1 MSGIRIKE
9 TMEQIHMPEEMREQ
23 IIRNIQDAVEK
34 GHAMKEGPFVKE
46 PHSMEKPHYM
56 GEIYA
61 KEERYSMEQ
70 GYSMKKEMRHGKN
83 RLWRGEKRVA
93 VAAAIVLAVGIVSI
107 PVQAIVRSFVMARM
121 EDIPQAKVKDIVRI
135 IEERNAEADSFSR
148 DFSDS
153 EKERMKELRF
163 SYTDGM
169 FPEKTLRLVEQGEEM
184 PEGTLCYVIET
195 GYFNLPEREMT
206 DQELLQIIDFNNIRN
221 YALSQTPA
229 GQEARGEYLAEQ
241 EQLRELVAAQDGISQ
256 EEAVE
261 IAAEQMESQ
270 LGAPAEGMK
279 YSYVYLKDISKEDPA
294 QKSAVVYVV
303 VLRSAGGGSPYVC
316 KIDATDG
323 SILAAGVNLPYSR
336 FILDE

>member
-1 MSGIRIKE
+1 MSGIRVKE

-23 IIRNIQDAVEK
+23 IIRNIQDAMEEGHPMEK
-34 GHAMKEGPFVKE
+34 G
-46 PHSMEKPHYM
+46 HSMEK
-56 GEIYA
+56 
-61 KEERYSMEQ
+61 
-70 GYSMKKEMRHGKN
+70 GYSIKKDIGHGKN
-83 RLWRGEKRVA
+83 RLWGGTKKVA

-121 EDIPQAKVKDIVRI
+121 EDIPQARVKDIARM
-135 IEERNAEADSFSR
+135 IEEQNVEADSFSR

-153 EKERMKELRF
+153 EKERMKELRW
-163 SYTDGM
+163 SYADGI
-169 FPEKTLRLVEQGEEM
+169 FPEETLRLVEQGEEM
-184 PEGTLCYVIET
+184 PEGTLYYVIGP

-206 DQELLQIIDFNNIRN
+206 DQELLQIIDFNNVRN

-241 EQLRELVAAQDGISQ
+241 EQLRELVAAQGGISQ

-270 LGAPAEGMK
+270 LGAPAAGMK
-279 YSYVYLKDISKEDPA
+279 YSYVYLKDISKEDPT
-294 QKSAVVYVV
+294 QETAVVYVV

-323 SILAAGVNLPYSR
+323 SILAAGTNLPYSR

>member
-34 GHAMKEGPFVKE
+34 GHAMEKGHAVEKGHV
-46 PHSMEKPHYM
+46 MEKCH
-56 GEIYA
+56 A
-61 KEERYSMEQ
+61 MEKGYTTEKWDTMEK
-70 GYSMKKEMRHGKN
+70 GYSMQKEMGHGKN
-83 RLWRGEKRVA
+83 RLWRGKKRVA
-93 VAAAIVLAVGIVSI
+93 VAAAIVLAAGIVSI

-121 EDIPQAKVKDIVRI
+121 EDIPQARVKDIARM
-135 IEERNAEADSFSR
+135 IEEQNVEADSFSR

-153 EKERMKELRF
+153 EKERMKGLRW
-163 SYTDGM
+163 SYRDGI
-169 FPEKTLRLVEQGEEM
+169 FPEETLRLVEQGEEM
-184 PEGTLCYVIET
+184 PEGTLYYVIGP

-206 DQELLQIIDFNNIRN
+206 DQELLQIIDFNEVRN

-261 IAAEQMESQ
+261 IAAAQMESQ
-270 LGAPAEGMK
+270 LGAPAEGTK
-279 YSYVYLKDISKEDPA
+279 YSYVYLKDISKEDPT
-294 QKSAVVYVV
+294 QKTAVVYVV

-323 SILAAGVNLPYSR
+323 SILAAGTNLPYSR

>member
-1 MSGIRIKE
+1 MSGIRVKE

-23 IIRNIQDAVEK
+23 IIRNIQDTMEK
-34 GHAMKEGPFVKE
+34 E
-46 PHSMEKPHYM
+46 HSMEK
-56 GEIYA
+56 
-61 KEERYSMEQ
+61 
-70 GYSMKKEMRHGKN
+70 GYSMKKDIGHGKT
-83 RLWRGEKRVA
+83 RLWRGPKKVA
-93 VAAAIVLAVGIVSI
+93 VAAVIVLAAGIVSI

-121 EDIPQAKVKDIVRI
+121 EDIPQTKVKDIVRI

-163 SYTDGM
+163 SYTDGI
-169 FPEKTLRLVEQGEEM
+169 FPEETLRLVEQGEEM
-184 PEGTLCYVIET
+184 PEGTLYYVIET

-206 DQELLQIIDFNNIRN
+206 DQELLQIIDFNNVRN

-241 EQLRELVAAQDGISQ
+241 EQLRELVAARDGISQ

-270 LGAPAEGMK
+270 LGAPAAGTK
-279 YSYVYLKDISKEDPA
+279 YSYVYLKDISKEDPT
-294 QKSAVVYVV
+294 QKAAVVYVV
-303 VLRSAGGGSPYVC
+303 VLRSAGSGSPYVC

-323 SILAAGVNLPYSR
+323 SILAAGTNLPYSR